1 MQSLKRE
8 AVLFDFFNG
17 TEPDGTPRVADFRYY
32 KTNGT
37 ASEKRQCTRSF
48 EDISQII
55 ARPKPN
61 FPKGGTE
68 NGEIKKRETP
78 HLKSNFMIRVRFK
91 NEGGETDFRNL
102 KIKLLTH
109 YRPKGSAHWFAIIHP
124 SR

>member
-17 TEPDGTPRVADFRYY
+17 TEPDGSPRVADFRYY

-37 ASEKRQCTRSF
+37 ASEKLKCTRSF
-48 EDISQII
+48 EEISQII

-68 NGEIKKRETP
+68 NGETKKRDTP

-91 NEGGETDFRNL
+91 NEAGETDFRNL

>member
-48 EDISQII
+48 EDITQII
-55 ARPKPN
+55 IQPKPDVQ
-61 FPKGGTE
+61 KGGT
-68 NGEIKKRETP
+68 KTAKTRETP

-91 NEGGETDFRNL
+91 NEAGETDFRNL

-109 YRPKGSAHWFAIIHP
+109 YRPKGSADWFAIIHP